1 MRLILVNIS
10 KLNIMKTLQV
20 ELKKLIFL
28 KPSKEES
35 FDLKQHAKCQLFIT
49 N

>member
-1 MRLILVNIS
+1 
-10 KLNIMKTLQV
+10 MKTLQV